1 MKKLALFM
9 AIVMSLLVFSF
20 VFASEEDILLIAPA
34 PVEEIE
40 EQNDIATGAEE
51 IPTAIEEGESID
63 ITSNPEV
70 ISTED
75 TSKDPEVISTEE
87 TSEDPVVISEETT
100 ETKSNSTIVG
110 AIIAIVIVVVVV
122 ALAALVQKK

>member
-34 PVEEIE
+34 PAESTEELNDDAIVTEEVPADVEENE
-40 EQNDIATGAEE
+40 TVE
-51 IPTAIEEGESID
+51 ITA
-63 ITSNPEV
+63 
-70 ISTED
+70 
-75 TSKDPEVISTEE
+75 DPEVTDAEDISEA
-87 TSEDPVVISEETT
+87 PVVISEEAT